1 MNDKVFIDPNVLT
14 EEMISVGG
22 DQLSKLLCALEVE
35 GIWCEGDVIPDV
47 FRAMVA
53 VAPRFVCEC
62 LQSPPEDEQ
71 RRTRFL
77 AVPFD
82 RTERRPE

>member
-1 MNDKVFIDPNVLT
+1 MSDMVFIDLNVLT
-14 EEMISVGG
+14 EEMISAGG

-53 VAPRFVCEC
+53 VAPRFVCGC

-71 RRTRFL
+71 QRTRFL
-77 AVPFD
+77 AVPFGQ
-82 RTERRPE
+82 TERWPE